1 MMNAL
6 VHGSE
11 MLNEQALVLLG
22 GPTAVGKS
30 EVALELAER
39 LGGEIV
45 SVDSMQVY
53 RGMDIGTAKPGAE
66 ERRRVPHHLID
77 VVEVTEPFN
86 AARFA
91 ALAWD
96 AVRAIRARGKVPV
109 LCGGSGLY
117 FKAFLEGVGQ
127 GPAPDSNLRRELESL
142 PTDVLLAELARVDP
156 ATYSKIDRRNR
167 RRVIRAVEVVRLT
180 GKPFSALKTV
190 WDDPAI
196 TQTLYKRFFV
206 LTRVPGDLRA
216 RIESR
221 VDRMFQLGL
230 VEETRQ
236 LLARGLES
244 NPTAMQALGYRQ
256 VVEYL
261 RGVRTL
267 AETIQLV
274 KVRTWQFARRQLTW
288 FRHQTRAQWLHVT
301 PEMSP
306 GQIAELILGRLQSRD
321 QR

>member
-1 MMNAL
+1 MNAL
-6 VHGSE
+6 AHGSG
-11 MLNEQALVLLG
+11 MLNEQSLVLLG

-53 RGMDIGTAKPGAE
+53 RGMDIGTAKPGADD
-66 ERRRVPHHLID
+66 RRRVPHHLID

-96 AVRAIRARGKVPV
+96 AVRAIWARGRTAV

-127 GPAPDSNLRRELESL
+127 GPAPDPNLRRELESL
-142 PTDVLLAELARVDP
+142 PTDVLLAELAKLDP
-156 ATYSKIDRRNR
+156 ETYAKIDRRNR
-167 RRVIRAVEVVRLT
+167 RRVVRAVEVVRLT
-180 GKPFSALKTV
+180 GKPFSALKSAWGDQAV
-190 WDDPAI
+190 L
-196 TQTLYKRFFV
+196 QGLYARFFV
-206 LTRVPGDLRA
+206 ITRAPADLRA
-216 RIESR
+216 RIDSR
-221 VDRMFQLGL
+221 VERMFQLGL

-261 RGVRTL
+261 RGLRTL
-267 AETIQLV
+267 EETIQLV

-301 PEMSP
+301 SEMDP
-306 GQIAELILGRLQSRD
+306 RQIAELILARLQLQDRG
-321 QR
+321 